1 MAKVESILAKD
12 IMNEGVR
19 AVEKSTKI
27 RDVAKI
33 MDKERIGS
41 VVVLDKNK
49 PVGITTERDFAVKLA
64 AKNYSV
70 EKNVSEIMS
79 SPVFYVT
86 PFQTI
91 TEVIQL
97 MAKKNIRR
105 IPVIRD
111 DIPIGIVTATDLV
124 RLFSSCSGEEIKEIY
139 EQFIKRIFS

>member
-1 MAKVESILAKD
+1 M
-12 IMNEGVR
+12 
-19 AVEKSTKI
+19 
-27 RDVAKI
+27 

-49 PVGITTERDFAVKLA
+49 PVGITTERDFAVKVA
-64 AKNYSV
+64 AKNHAV

-111 DIPIGIVTATDLV
+111 DIPIGIITATDLV
-124 RLFSSCSGEEIKEIY
+124 KLFSTWTGEEMKKIY